1 MAALQGQRP
10 AEAQRIAATVLKDD
24 PRHQRA
30 LHVLGCALLMQ
41 GRFKEA
47 LAPLEQAARG
57 RHDPEL
63 DTQLAITLR
72 QLGRPD
78 EALTKLKRAIK
89 RTPPYPA
96 AFHELGFLLYSM
108 DRHEEAIETLHR
120 GLEVAP
126 MMPELSVQLG
136 NVLLHRGRQVEARIA
151 FARALAIAPH
161 SQDALLGLAQAHSK
175 LGQYSLAADCYRQCL
190 VNRPDDASLW
200 LNLGHCLL
208 ALGQHEAGYDC
219 FRTAARGDA
228 AGAGLALTSL
238 VKSRRGRFWLRPSAA
253 ARFFGG
259 T

>member
-1 MAALQGQRP
+1 
-10 AEAQRIAATVLKDD
+10 
-24 PRHQRA
+24 
-30 LHVLGCALLMQ
+30 
-41 GRFKEA
+41 
-47 LAPLEQAARG
+47 
-57 RHDPEL
+57 
-63 DTQLAITLR
+63 
-72 QLGRPD
+72 
-78 EALTKLKRAIK
+78 
-89 RTPPYPA
+89 
-96 AFHELGFLLYSM
+96 
-108 DRHEEAIETLHR
+108 
-120 GLEVAP
+120 
-126 MMPELSVQLG
+126 LSVQLG